1 MKKID
6 KGKWMMILGVL
17 LIIAGIGIHMQ
28 SRDGRQERKEDT
40 GQDASTTQAQQEKQA
55 SMQTEPPQGETT
67 EQEAEQSD
75 KQETSNKDKSK
86 DKTKAV
92 PTDKWPY
99 GNELYL
105 ERDEPMRVREF
116 HNNREY
122 YDAVVEQF
130 TPYAGKDIAFYT
142 TKMFPI
148 ELNEPNTEDGTV
160 KVTSY
165 DADTFKALMKYTRVD
180 GIYAARDRIDFHFET
195 TGEEAIWYF
204 YDENVSEETSEYIN
218 HYYMVNIAP
227 HWWWVE
233 YGKSEAKRA

>member
-1 MKKID
+1 MEETKMKKRD

-17 LIIAGIGIHMQ
+17 LIMAGIGIHMQ

-40 GQDASTTQAQQEKQA
+40 GQDTGTTQQEEQA
-55 SMQTEPPQGETT
+55 SIQTEPSQGDAT

-75 KQETSNKDKSK
+75 KQEVSNKDKSK
-86 DKTKAV
+86 DKKKAV
-92 PTDKWPY
+92 PENKWPY

-130 TPYAGKDIAFYT
+130 IPYAGKDIAFYT

-165 DADTFKALMKYTRVD
+165 DAATFKALMKYTRVG
-180 GIYAARDRIDFHFET
+180 GIYARGDYIDFHFET
-195 TGEEAIWYF
+195 LDEEAIWYF
-204 YDENVSEETSEYIN
+204 YDENVSEETSEYIS

-233 YGKSEAKRA
+233 YGPGT